1 MTRSLI
7 KDGEIAEFSASLRDF
22 QQGRLDAD
30 KFTAIRLQHG
40 VYGQRQDNVFMLRI
54 KVPGGSLRADQL
66 VATAD
71 VLDNYSQDTLA
82 CVTTRQDFQ
91 LHFVPL
97 ENVVPAMERLAEV
110 GLTTREACGNAVR
123 NNTGCSLAGVCPR
136 EHTDIGV
143 HLHDVTTHFL
153 RHPLTQHMP
162 RKFKMS
168 FSGCE
173 SDCAQGMMHDLGVV
187 ASERDGA
194 FGFKILAGGGL
205 GHKPRQAIVIE
216 EFLPEADL
224 IPAIE
229 AVITLHHRYS
239 DRTKRARSRIKFLV
253 DRFGA
258 EEFTAKYRAEFA
270 RTREALADRQPARGE
285 WQRGDVTATIPGIG
299 APRQSIAQKQAGKV
313 VLPVSL
319 HLGDMTSPQLRGL
332 ADIMTREGLS
342 DVRTTQDQ
350 NIMLLGVDDSRL
362 SEITASLATYGLG
375 LPKTGDDVVA
385 CPGTWTCRLGITS
398 SRTAAPKLSGGIHD
412 LQIRVS
418 SCHNGCAQPYV
429 GDIGLHGEGRRLFGK
444 LIPHYRLHLGGN
456 GQSHGALAVLG
467 PEVPSARI
475 QYAVER
481 ITARF
486 ETEKAADENFFAWSR
501 RKGTEYFKELLADIS
516 HVEEQQLH
524 EVIKDHGESEAFRV
538 LQLGGG
544 ECAAV
549 SQEFVAAA
557 LADARHER
565 EFRRTFF
572 LRQKFE
578 DALDC
583 AEAVLRYT
591 AKSLAFVSKQGD
603 AEELV
608 DLIAKLQQAEQV
620 NPAIVQQ
627 LQALWQELGELRQV
641 FDGDNFVTF
650 TRAQDAWFEQATQH
664 ANELESRPALGVA
677 LNLNL
682 SL

>member
-1 MTRSLI
+1 MSVSLI
-7 KDGEIAEFSASLRDF
+7 KDGEIAEFANSVQAF
-22 QQGRLDAD
+22 QSGNLDAD
-30 KFTAIRLQHG
+30 RFTAIRLQHG
-40 VYGQRQDNVFMLRI
+40 VYGQRQDDVYMLRI
-54 KVPGGSLRADQL
+54 KVPGGRLQAHHL
-66 VATAD
+66 PAVAD
-71 VLDNYSQDTLA
+71 VLDHHSDDTLA

-97 ENVVPAMERLAEV
+97 NQVVPAMTRLADA

-123 NNTGCSLAGVCPR
+123 NNTGCPLAGVCPR

-153 RHPLTQHMP
+153 RHSLTQHMP

-187 ASERDGA
+187 ATERDGE

-205 GHKPRQAIVIE
+205 GHKPRHAIVIE

-224 IPAIE
+224 IPSIE

-253 DRFGA
+253 ERFGA
-258 EEFTAKYRAEFA
+258 EEFIAKYRAELA
-270 RTREALADRQPARGE
+270 RTREAHAGRTPARGE
-285 WQRGDVTATIPGIG
+285 WKPGDRNAPIPGIG
-299 APRQSIAQKQAGKV
+299 APRQPLAQKQPGKV
-313 VLPVSL
+313 VLPLAL
-319 HLGDMTSPQLRGL
+319 HLGDMTSAQLRGL
-332 ADIMTREGLS
+332 AALMTREGLN

-350 NIMLLGVDDSRL
+350 NIMLMDVPAARVTA
-362 SEITASLATYGLG
+362 ITTELAAIDLQQ
-375 LPKTGDDVVA
+375 PKAGDDVVA

-398 SRTAAPKLSGGIHD
+398 SRHAAPKLSGGQHD
-412 LQIRVS
+412 LKVRVS

-444 LIPHYRLHLGGN
+444 LIPHYRLHLGGH
-456 GQSHGALAVLG
+456 GQQHGEFGILG

-475 QYAVER
+475 EQAVTR
-481 ITARF
+481 VVNDF
-486 ETEKAADENFFAWSR
+486 EQDKQVEEDFFAWTR
-501 RKGTEYFKELLADIS
+501 RKGAEHFKGLLADIS
-516 HVEEQQLH
+516 HVEEAQLA
-524 EVIKDHGESEAFRV
+524 EVIKDHGDSEAFRV

-557 LADARHER
+557 LADAQHEQ
-565 EFRRTFF
+565 EFRHTFF
-572 LRQKFE
+572 LRQKHDE
-578 DALDC
+578 ALDC
-583 AEAVLRYT
+583 AEAVLRYA
-591 AKSLAFVSKQGD
+591 AKALAYVSKQPTAETLPELID
-603 AEELV
+603 ALSV
-608 DLIAKLQQAEQV
+608 AEQL

-627 LQALWQELGELRQV
+627 LRALTQELSELRQQ
-641 FDGDNFVTF
+641 FDGDSFVTF
-650 TRAQDAWFEQATQH
+650 ARVQDGWLEQARQH
-664 ANELESRPALGVA
+664 AQELEAKPALGVT